1 MKKNDFKNY
10 EVDIKAAAA
19 ASAIRSER
27 EDIKVERSV
36 IEDCF
41 TFNRFF
47 VKKQKNQ
54 NKKKTTEDCKSLNS
68 YVQQRR
74 KIV

>member
-1 MKKNDFKNY
+1 M
-10 EVDIKAAAA
+10 KAAAA

-27 EDIKVERSV
+27 EGVKVERSA
-36 IEDCF
+36 IENCF

-47 VKKQKNQ
+47 VKKQKNL
-54 NKKKTTEDCKSLNS
+54 NKKKTMEGGKSLNS

>member
-1 MKKNDFKNY
+1 MILKNY
-10 EVDIKAAAA
+10 EVDMKAAAA
-19 ASAIRSER
+19 AWAIRSER
-27 EDIKVERSV
+27 EAVKVEQSA
-36 IEDCF
+36 IENCF

-47 VKKQKNQ
+47 VKKQKNL
-54 NKKKTTEDCKSLNS
+54 NKKKTMEGGESLNS